1 MSIIQYRN
9 HGQFKIV
16 KRKEDKERCAMNVLN
31 NEIRLLLME
40 DKYIFY
46 GTLSGKI
53 EINGEK

>member
-1 MSIIQYRN
+1 M
-9 HGQFKIV
+9 